1 MSVVATERKIEIK
14 VEEKNL
20 SVKEKISYGMG
31 DFGNGFMFDLGQL
44 YLLKFFTDVAGIPA
58 AAAGGIFLVSKLFA
72 AVCDPIVGS
81 SIDYRKNIGAKG
93 KFRPYLLFGSMVLA
107 ILTVLTFISPN
118 LSPADRK
125 SVV

>member
-1 MSVVATERKIEIK
+1 MSVVATERKVEIK

-58 AAAGGIFLVSKLFA
+58 AAAEDFSSK
-72 AVCDPIVGS
+72 
-81 SIDYRKNIGAKG
+81 
-93 KFRPYLLFGSMVLA
+93 
-107 ILTVLTFISPN
+107 
-118 LSPADRK
+118 
-125 SVV
+125 